1 MDKLIGRHEEQQ
13 ILKQF
18 LQSKEAEFLAIYG
31 RRRVGKTFLIRNF
44 FNNKDVIFFNSM
56 GSKDAP
62 LSEQIA
68 NFMEQI
74 GTTFY
79 QGAILKQPTS
89 WREAFRLL
97 TEAVK
102 NSPKNKKV
110 VLFMDE
116 FPWMATKNSRLLQ
129 SLDYY
134 WNQYWSTNEGIKLII
149 CGSSASWIINK
160 IIQNKGGL
168 YNRVTKLIHLA
179 PLDLYE
185 AKRYLNSRKIS
196 LNNRQILKI
205 YMFTGGIPYYLNAIE
220 KGYTANQL
228 IEQLAFRKKSFL
240 LKEFETLFASLFE
253 NHEPYIDIVKKIAS
267 HRYGIGQ
274 EELFHTLP
282 NITKG
287 KGGLNRLRALEQTGF
302 IQSFKPSFTL
312 KKGIYY
318 RVIDEFT
325 IFYFKWIEPIRQTL
339 LEKEIRKGYWEKMMQ
354 SASWHSWSGYA
365 FESICYRHLNQISIA
380 LGLSPTAI
388 PNVWKSIPKKGQK
401 EQGAQIDLFFDR
413 DDDAITICEI
423 KYTDD
428 PFGID
433 KAYAEKLKQKIAVFK
448 RVTATPKQIFLAM
461 VSANG
466 IRETMYSEEMLDGVV
481 TLDEL
486 FKSDE

>member
-1 MDKLIGRHEEQQ
+1 MDG
-13 ILKQF
+13 
-18 LQSKEAEFLAIYG
+18 
-31 RRRVGKTFLIRNF
+31 N
-44 FNNKDVIFFNSM
+44 
-56 GSKDAP
+56 
-62 LSEQIA
+62 
-68 NFMEQI
+68 
-74 GTTFY
+74 
-79 QGAILKQPTS
+79 
-89 WREAFRLL
+89 
-97 TEAVK
+97 
-102 NSPKNKKV
+102 
-110 VLFMDE
+110 
-116 FPWMATKNSRLLQ
+116 
-129 SLDYY
+129 
-134 WNQYWSTNEGIKLII
+134 
-149 CGSSASWIINK
+149 
-160 IIQNKGGL
+160 
-168 YNRVTKLIHLA
+168 
-179 PLDLYE
+179 
-185 AKRYLNSRKIS
+185 
-196 LNNRQILKI
+196 
-205 YMFTGGIPYYLNAIE
+205 
-220 KGYTANQL
+220 
-228 IEQLAFRKKSFL
+228 
-240 LKEFETLFASLFE
+240 KEFETLFASLFE

-267 HRYGIGQ
+267 RRYGIGQ
-274 EELFHTLP
+274 EELFHALP

-354 SASWHSWSGYA
+354 SASWYSWSGYA

-481 TLDEL
+481 TLDDL
-486 FKSDE
+486 FKSDG